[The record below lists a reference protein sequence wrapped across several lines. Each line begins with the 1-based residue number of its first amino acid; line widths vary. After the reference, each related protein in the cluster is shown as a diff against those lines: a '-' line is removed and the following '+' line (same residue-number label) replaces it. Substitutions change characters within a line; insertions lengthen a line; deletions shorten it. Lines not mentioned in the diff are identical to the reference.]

1 MNRMKLWFEQ
11 TMTISFAI
19 FVGIIIEGLV
29 YCVFFGEDLAM
40 FSLSWM
46 QLLSVILTGTLCS
59 VLTVI
64 FLIGPDIPKNKYIVR
79 IVLHCLGL
87 YLIVSLF
94 GWFFKWF
101 TDLTGF
107 IMVTIIFFLVYIF
120 VWTVS
125 LWLHKRD
132 DNKINK
138 ALDDIR
144 DEE

>member
-1 MNRMKLWFEQ
+1 MNKLKLWFEQ
-11 TMTISFAI
+11 TTITSFAI

-29 YCVFFGEDLAM
+29 NRVIFGDDLFQ
-40 FSLSWM
+40 FSLSWF
-46 QLLSVILTGTLCS
+46 QILSVILTGALCS
-59 VLTVI
+59 ILTI
-64 FLIGPDIPKNKYIVR
+64 LFLTDMNISRNKFIVR

-101 TDLTGF
+101 TKPSGF
-107 IMVTIIFFLVYIF
+107 IMVSVIFVLVYVF

-125 LWLHKRD
+125 LWIHKRD
-132 DNKINK
+132 DYKINK
-138 ALDDIR
+138 ALNGIR

>member
-101 TDLTGF
+101 IDLTGF
-107 IMVTIIFFLVYIF
+107 IMVTILFFLVYVF
-120 VWTVS
+120 VWAVS

-132 DNKINK
+132 DYKINK

>member
-1 MNRMKLWFEQ
+1 MI
-11 TMTISFAI
+11 ISFAI

-29 YCVFFGEDLAM
+29 NSVFFGDDLFQ
-40 FSLSWM
+40 FSLSWF
-46 QLLSVILTGTLCS
+46 QILSVILTGALCS
-59 VLTVI
+59 VLTI
-64 FLIGPDIPKNKYIVR
+64 LFLTDMNISRNKFIVR

-101 TDLTGF
+101 TNPTGF
-107 IMVTIIFFLVYIF
+107 IMVSVIFVLVYVF

-125 LWLHKRD
+125 LWIHKRD
-132 DNKINK
+132 DYKINK
-138 ALDDIR
+138 ALNGIR

>member
-29 YCVFFGEDLAM
+29 CCVFFGEDLAM

>member
-1 MNRMKLWFEQ
+1 MNRLKLWFEQ
-11 TMTISFAI
+11 TMIISFAI

-29 YCVFFGEDLAM
+29 NSVFFGDDLFQ
-40 FSLSWM
+40 FSLSWF
-46 QLLSVILTGTLCS
+46 QILSVILTGALCS
-59 VLTVI
+59 VLTI
-64 FLIGPDIPKNKYIVR
+64 LFLTDMNISRNKFIVR

-101 TDLTGF
+101 TNPTGF
-107 IMVTIIFFLVYIF
+107 IMVSVIFVLVYVF

-125 LWLHKRD
+125 LWIHKRD
-132 DNKINK
+132 DYKINK
-138 ALDDIR
+138 ALNGIR

>member
-1 MNRMKLWFEQ
+1 MNRLKLWFEQ
-11 TMTISFAI
+11 TMITSFAI

-29 YCVFFGEDLAM
+29 NSVFFGDDLSL
-40 FSLSWM
+40 FSLSWF
-46 QLLSVILTGTLCS
+46 QLFSVILTGALCS
-59 VLTVI
+59 VLTI
-64 FLIGPDIPKNKYIVR
+64 FFLIDTNILRNKFIVK

-101 TDLTGF
+101 TNPTGF
-107 IMVTIIFFLVYIF
+107 IMVSVIFVLVYAF
-120 VWTVS
+120 VWIIS
-125 LWLHKRD
+125 IWILKLD

-138 ALDDIR
+138 ALNGIR

>member
-107 IMVTIIFFLVYIF
+107 IIYAVGWLYHDHHNLLPGLHFRMVRISQVP
-120 VWTVS
+120 
-125 LWLHKRD
+125 
-132 DNKINK
+132 
-138 ALDDIR
+138 
-144 DEE
+144 